1 MLSFTY
7 TIHFIRI
14 VYIIHDDTINIF
26 FIYRIVFIVALV
38 DDFH

>member
-14 VYIIHDDTINIF
+14 VYIIHDTINIF